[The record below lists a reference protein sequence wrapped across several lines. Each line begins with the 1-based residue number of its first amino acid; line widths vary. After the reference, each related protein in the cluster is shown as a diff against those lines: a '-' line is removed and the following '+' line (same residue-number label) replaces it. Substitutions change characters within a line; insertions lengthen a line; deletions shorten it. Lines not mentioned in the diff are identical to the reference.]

1 MRDVRIH
8 DTVHGYIVLPW
19 KYVAYILDTFE
30 FQRLR
35 RIEQTAIRSVYPT
48 ARHDRFVHSLGVF
61 HIGNMI
67 LQHFLSERNI
77 PESVN
82 QVYIHLKNDVTLQ
95 ESYRLAC
102 LLHDVGHAPF
112 SHSFES
118 YYGGKN
124 KEELAKTLS
133 DSIANYANETAKD
146 RFIADHLKLKKEGKT
161 PAYHEYTSAIVSL
174 SRYGNV
180 IRHELSADAE
190 LIARMITGC
199 KYHERKGSPLT
210 EEEVQLRNI
219 FIELLHSDFVDADRL
234 DYACRDIW
242 ASGYSTSSVDVYRLI
257 ESMHIRKDKSGN
269 TILCYDYKA
278 LNEIESVLEVRSFQN
293 SYVINHHTIVYDQYI
308 LQKAAE
314 KMAVD
319 FFKDKMT
326 DFDNSP
332 LTEEGVAT
340 KSLAKIIN
348 INSLLP
354 DGGKKRTND
363 GVEYSVANIA
373 DEDLLFLMK
382 QSKENSYYQEWA
394 GRQYNYFP
402 LWKSPDEFHEFF
414 PITRQTII
422 NDKPFVLPLPTKEQ
436 FESLIKKS
444 LHEDGEEPL
453 DIIVVET
460 KFKAKVK
467 LSQLQ
472 LLVNDN
478 VMSFGD
484 LYPFRSY
491 RESVSPDYKDE
502 IFYYVYCKGD
512 NTKQNH
518 EEREA
523 IRKKIIARLQDPN
536 REFLSTISKTFP
548 NKDQTPAK

>member
-67 LQHFLSERNI
+67 LQHFLSEKDI
-77 PESVN
+77 PEPAI
-82 QVYIHLKNDVTLQ
+82 QVYNLLKNDITLR
-95 ESYRLAC
+95 ESYQLAC

-118 YYGGKN
+118 YYCGKN
-124 KEELAKTLS
+124 KEELARILS
-133 DSIANYANETAKD
+133 DSIANYADEAAKN
-146 RFIADHLKLKKEGKT
+146 RFIADHGVLHKINKL
-161 PAYHEYTSAIVSL
+161 PAYHEYSSAIISL
-174 SRYGNV
+174 KRYGED
-180 IRHELSADAE
+180 IRNQLSGDAE

-199 KYHERKGSPLT
+199 KYHEREGFPLT
-210 EEEVQLRNI
+210 EKVQLRNI

-269 TILCYDYKA
+269 IILCYDYKS

-293 SYVINHHTIVYDQYI
+293 SYVINHHTIIYDQYV

-319 FFKDKMT
+319 FFKVEMT
-326 DFDNSP
+326 DFDDSP

-354 DGGKKRTND
+354 DCEKMHTND

-373 DEDLLFLMK
+373 DEDLMFLMK
-382 QSKENSYYQEWA
+382 QSEENSYYREWA
-394 GRQYNYFP
+394 SRQYNYFP
-402 LWKSPDEFHEFF
+402 LWKSLDEFHELF
-414 PITRQTII
+414 PITRQTILD
-422 NDKPFVLPLPTKEQ
+422 NKPFVPPLPNKER
-436 FESLIKKS
+436 FESLIKNS
-444 LHEDGEEPL
+444 INEEGEEPL

-478 VMSFGD
+478 VISFGD

-491 RESVSPDYKDE
+491 RENISPDYNDE
-502 IFYYVYCKGD
+502 IFYYVYCKGA

-518 EEREA
+518 EKRES
-523 IRKKIIARLQDPN
+523 IRKKIIARLQDPK
-536 REFLSTISKTFP
+536 REFLSTMSKTYPFLVK
-548 NKDQTPAK
+548 N

>member
-1 MRDVRIH
+1 MD
-8 DTVHGYIVLPW
+8 
-19 KYVAYILDTFE
+19 
-30 FQRLR
+30 
-35 RIEQTAIRSVYPT
+35 
-48 ARHDRFVHSLGVF
+48 
-61 HIGNMI
+61 
-67 LQHFLSERNI
+67 
-77 PESVN
+77 
-82 QVYIHLKNDVTLQ
+82 
-95 ESYRLAC
+95 
-102 LLHDVGHAPF
+102 
-112 SHSFES
+112 
-118 YYGGKN
+118 
-124 KEELAKTLS
+124 
-133 DSIANYANETAKD
+133 
-146 RFIADHLKLKKEGKT
+146 KT

-174 SRYGNV
+174 ERYGNE
-180 IRHELSADAE
+180 IQNQLTGDAE

-293 SYVINHHTIVYDQYI
+293 SYVINHHTIVYDQYV

-319 FFKDKMT
+319 FFKETVT

-422 NDKPFVLPLPTKEQ
+422 NDKPFALPLPTKEQ

-502 IFYYVYCKGD
+502 IFYYVYCKGA

-518 EEREA
+518 EERET